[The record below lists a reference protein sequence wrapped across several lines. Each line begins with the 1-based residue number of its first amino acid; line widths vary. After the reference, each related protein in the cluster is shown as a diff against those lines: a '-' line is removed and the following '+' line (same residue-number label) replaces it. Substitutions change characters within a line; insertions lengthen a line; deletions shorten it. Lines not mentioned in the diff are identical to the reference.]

1 MVIFISTI
9 ILTVGVVRLG
19 RLSILV
25 SESERVARTLAAD
38 LRFAQ
43 SEAITTA
50 RNHYLLFT
58 DGGTKY
64 TQYAIYKADPGG
76 DVQVQ
81 PARPL
86 ADSVAV
92 TGSSTRAEF
101 APGGDALATYT
112 YTVTSPGRSYSLS
125 VVLATGAVI
134 LAETP

>member
-1 MVIFISTI
+1 MVIFISA
-9 ILTVGVVRLG
+9 ILLAVGVVRLG
-19 RLSILV
+19 RLSILM
-25 SESERVARTLAAD
+25 SESERVARTLTAD

-50 RNHYLLFT
+50 RNHYIAFT

-76 DVQVQ
+76 DIEVR

-86 ADSVAV
+86 ADSVAL
-92 TGSSTRAEF
+92 TGSATRAEF
-101 APGGDALATYT
+101 APGGDALAAYT

-125 VVLATGAVI
+125 VVLATGVVI
-134 LAETP
+134 LAEVP